1 MTSKEQAEQIL
12 RQLGP
17 VPNGKTWGQH
27 LVDHILASAASQA
40 KDQTDWKEQ
49 YEYQKRRAEM
59 WIAKYEKDIGPLE
72 KVAPQGEQQ

>member
-27 LVDHILASAASQA
+27 LVDHILASAAPSRYGSQELQDLILA
-40 KDQTDWKEQ
+40 KLVT
-49 YEYQKRRAEM
+49 
-59 WIAKYEKDIGPLE
+59 
-72 KVAPQGEQQ
+72 PQGEQQ